1 MTTKCWILMDF
12 DTFLYSLLMF
22 TGRCLGKRTSTWLL
36 NGFFNDIWYGKQKHI
51 LGASVGGFVKWLSF
65 SVAVT
70 FMTPPRSPP
79 ILLASSPSDMFQ
91 FGRFDFSVQLL
102 KSIVVEQFCLVWL
115 KNHNLGD
122 YHPFTSYLMF
132 THVGLWPIT
141 RFRLVNQN
149 MKHHEAKTTIRIY
162 PYLSTFKLT
171 PTIWNLDQHQL
182 R

>member
-1 MTTKCWILMDF
+1 MTSEWFFQWHTVRETK
-12 DTFLYSLLMF
+12 THS
-22 TGRCLGKRTSTWLL
+22 RCLCGRFCQMT
-36 NGFFNDIWYGKQKHI
+36 FF
-51 LGASVGGFVKWLSF
+51 F
-65 SVAVT
+65 SCCDVHD
-70 FMTPPRSPP
+70 PPRSPP

>member
-1 MTTKCWILMDF
+1 MTSEWFFQWHTVRETKKH
-12 DTFLYSLLMF
+12 S
-22 TGRCLGKRTSTWLL
+22 RCLCGRFCQMT
-36 NGFFNDIWYGKQKHI
+36 FF
-51 LGASVGGFVKWLSF
+51 F
-65 SVAVT
+65 SCCDVHD
-70 FMTPPRSPP
+70 PPQSPP

-91 FGRFDFSVQLL
+91 FGRFDFSLQLL
-102 KSIVVEQFCLVWL
+102 KSIVIEQFYWVWL

-149 MKHHEAKTTIRIY
+149 LKHHEAKTTILIY